1 LDITCQSG
9 DVTFEFIADNLALDF
24 VGTVSERDTLEAE
37 RLQTP
42 VDLARWISAAGVLDD
57 VPPVTARQ
65 LLAARQLRESIYRL
79 VVARTSLRA
88 LPDADIAVVNRF
100 AARPTPVMS
109 IDQRGRLSHHGSLP
123 AALALIAR
131 SGLEILQEADGPLIR
146 WCADP
151 SCTRPFLDHSR
162 GHRRRWCGMS
172 GCGDRAKAAAYRQRQ
187 RRQAKDGSGHGA
199 RIWQAKDHDIAA
211 QYGRTAAAP
220 EEAE

>member
-1 LDITCQSG
+1 LRVTCQSG

-24 VGTVSERDTLEAE
+24 VGTVSERDTLKAE

-42 VDLARWISAAGVLDD
+42 ADLAQWISAARVLDH

-65 LLAARQLRESIYRL
+65 LLAARQLRESLYRL
-79 VVARTSLRA
+79 VVAHTSLRA
-88 LPDADIAVVNRF
+88 LPDADVAVVNRF

-146 WCADP
+146 WCANP

-172 GCGDRAKAAAYRQRQ
+172 GCGDRAKAAAYRQR
-187 RRQAKDGSGHGA
+187 RQAKDGSGHGA
-199 RIWQAKDHDIAA
+199 RILPAKDHDMAA
-211 QYGRTAAAP
+211 QYGSTAAAP
-220 EEAE
+220 DEAE